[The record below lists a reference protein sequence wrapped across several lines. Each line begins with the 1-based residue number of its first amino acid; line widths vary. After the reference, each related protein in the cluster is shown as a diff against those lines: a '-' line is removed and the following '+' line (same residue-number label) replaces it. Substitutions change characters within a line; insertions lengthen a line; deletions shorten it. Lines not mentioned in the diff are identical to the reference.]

1 MNTSPTLTLV
11 GAGPGDPD
19 LITVK
24 GIKALKE
31 ADIVL
36 YDALIDPELLY
47 YCKKTCIK
55 QYVGKRAGLHSLTQ
69 KEICNLIIKLSNKYK
84 NIVRLKGGDAF
95 VFGRATEEIE
105 AARSAGM
112 EVKVVQGISSALA
125 VPASALIP
133 LTSRGISQSFWV
145 ATGTTKEGKL
155 SKDIYL
161 AAQSSATIIL
171 LMAMN
176 HLPEIMSVF
185 LNFNRG
191 NTPVAII
198 QEGCTARQKMISGEV
213 NTICHLAQE
222 HKMSNPA
229 VVIIGEVVL
238 SQQELA
244 GVITLKEAI

>member
-1 MNTSPTLTLV
+1 MTQQSTLILV

-47 YCKKTCIK
+47 YCKKACIK
-55 QYVGKRAGLHSLTQ
+55 QYVGKRAGQHSLTQ

-84 NIVRLKGGDAF
+84 TIVRLKGGDSF

-125 VPASALIP
+125 VPASAFIP

-145 ATGTTKEGKL
+145 ATGTTKDGKL

-161 AAQSSATIIL
+161 AAQSTATIVL

-185 LNFNRG
+185 LNYNRG

-198 QEGCTARQKMISGEV
+198 QEGCTGRQKMICADV
-213 NTICHLAQE
+213 NNICRLAEE
-222 HKMSNPA
+222 HQMSNPS
-229 VVIIGEVVL
+229 VVIIGDVVL
-238 SQQELA
+238 SQQELSGIA
-244 GVITLKEAI
+244 SLKQAI